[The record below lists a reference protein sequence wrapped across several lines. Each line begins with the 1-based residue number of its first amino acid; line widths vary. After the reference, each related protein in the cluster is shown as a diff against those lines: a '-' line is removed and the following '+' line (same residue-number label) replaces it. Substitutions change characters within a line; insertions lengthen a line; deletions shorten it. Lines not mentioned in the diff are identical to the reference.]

1 MQRHI
6 LVLLLFLSFCPNPL
20 RADHNDSIL
29 QAIKEDIR
37 IVKER
42 QKATRAELK
51 EQDRDLRQLTKE
63 MEKVRSTIQKNKE
76 GARNAKQKHKDF
88 TPKEFARTYVSKYA
102 VPTEKTV
109 ATVDKKTTAGK
120 EDKKTDATGKKVNVT
135 DKKADISSNKA
146 DVTDKKAVS
155 AEEEQKAKKEKE
167 NQELL
172 AKIREKASNTRAQK
186 QAEAEKKTETKGETK
201 AEECKKM
208 SEVLFSNDIKSLSF
222 KDGVRTRINMYL
234 GSDDLEGTYQS
245 LKEII
250 NNSTD
255 EAIAGYGDRIEI
267 AVSEKNNEVT
277 VRDYGRGVP
286 FGIRED
292 GENVLVSIY
301 SKSHTGGKFEEGAY
315 KNSSGL
321 NGIGAKCACI
331 SSKEFH
337 VWSYRDGKYAHA
349 YFEKGDLISYD
360 EGTSNIKNGTF
371 IRFIPDEEVFKTGEI
386 GYSYDRICKEIH
398 DISYLYSGLT
408 FEITNLDTSKKKTYC
423 AKNGIIDFI
432 KDNNPKPIHSNIMY
446 ESVTDGVDKVNNAPV
461 EDGGYRL
468 VVSHSALAL
477 GDEDGIVVQRA
488 VDENAENQ
496 IWKLAQSEK
505 NPRHYTLQNFKTKNF
520 YCPSKVLLDTVA
532 TKDSPCEIRIE
543 NASVTKGYFLF
554 ADYDSDYLADVLNI
568 SKDEGMPLITWVRTG
583 TDNQKI
589 KLEKVTLPEVIPPA
603 DTTKDT
609 VRTALFERL
618 LDAPSGFYYDAN
630 SRIVHLG
637 AFTEWSL
644 LDVNGVV
651 LRRGSGCEFRMG
663 FIRAGAYFV
672 RYGKRTAKII
682 VD

>member
-1 MQRHI
+1 MSLWQKV
-6 LVLLLFLSFCPNPL
+6 VLGVSAGICCATAANPL
-20 RADHNDSIL
+20 TTSFYSADAAALVYHDSLFVFAGHDEQGPQGNNNKAFVMNDWHVLVTDDMDKYHDYGAVLSVKTFKWANASAFAGHCEYRNGKFYWFVAVHHATVRQDEGFSIGVAVADHPSGPWTDAIGHALIDDNTKNDVKLNIDPAIFYDGDDIWMYWGSWNEGRRVKLKENMIEL
-29 QAIKEDIR
+29 ASTPEDIKIKDFFEAPWMHKFRGNYYFSYASGYPSTTNYAMAPSLDGPWTLKGVINDKMENSETNHQAIFKYLGHWYFMYHGSNSPGGWTYRRSVNIDY
-37 IVKER
+37 
-42 QKATRAELK
+42 LYY
-51 EQDRDLRQLTKE
+51 DRDGN
-63 MEKVRSTIQKNKE
+63 IQKIK
-76 GARNAKQKHKDF
+76 
-88 TPKEFARTYVSKYA
+88 RT
-102 VPTEKTV
+102 
-109 ATVDKKTTAGK
+109 
-120 EDKKTDATGKKVNVT
+120 N
-135 DKKADISSNKA
+135 
-146 DVTDKKAVS
+146 
-155 AEEEQKAKKEKE
+155 
-167 NQELL
+167 
-172 AKIREKASNTRAQK
+172 
-186 QAEAEKKTETKGETK
+186 
-201 AEECKKM
+201 
-208 SEVLFSNDIKSLSF
+208 
-222 KDGVRTRINMYL
+222 
-234 GSDDLEGTYQS
+234 
-245 LKEII
+245 
-250 NNSTD
+250 
-255 EAIAGYGDRIEI
+255 
-267 AVSEKNNEVT
+267 
-277 VRDYGRGVP
+277 
-286 FGIRED
+286 
-292 GENVLVSIY
+292 
-301 SKSHTGGKFEEGAY
+301 
-315 KNSSGL
+315 
-321 NGIGAKCACI
+321 
-331 SSKEFH
+331 
-337 VWSYRDGKYAHA
+337 
-349 YFEKGDLISYD
+349 
-360 EGTSNIKNGTF
+360 
-371 IRFIPDEEVFKTGEI
+371 
-386 GYSYDRICKEIH
+386 
-398 DISYLYSGLT
+398 
-408 FEITNLDTSKKKTYC
+408 
-423 AKNGIIDFI
+423 
-432 KDNNPKPIHSNIMY
+432 
-446 ESVTDGVDKVNNAPV
+446 GVDKVNNAPV

-589 KLEKVTLPEVIPPA
+589 KLEKVMLPEVIPPA
-603 DTTKDT
+603 DTTKDTVKDT